1 MGSEK
6 GEVAVIDIET
16 NGIVQRIQCPY
27 ERNTVQQIV
36 FQSATRLVVLYS
48 GGDGCHVDIYSLEV
62 RE

>member
-16 NGIVQRIQCPY
+16 NGIQCPY

-36 FQSATRLVVLYS
+36 FQSATRMVVLYS

>member
-6 GEVAVIDIET
+6 GEVAVIYIET

-36 FQSATRLVVLYS
+36 FQSATRMVVLYS